1 MELLQQK
8 DIKDLIEIAI
18 REDIGSGDHS
28 SLACIPADKQG
39 HAYCI
44 AKEDGVIAGIDL
56 AGYIFKRIDPS
67 IRYEPK
73 VKDGDYIKTGDLIFD
88 VFGSDISIL
97 TAERLVLNFMQ
108 RLSGIATQSRT
119 ISTLLKDYHT
129 TVLDTRKTTPGMRV
143 LEKWAV
149 KLGGCNNHRIGL
161 YDMIMIKDNHIDFAG
176 GIQQAIEKTH
186 QYLKFKGLN
195 LDIEI
200 ETRNLDEVKEV
211 MRIGGVNRIML
222 DNFNPT
228 LLKEAVALIN
238 KKFETEASGGITLA
252 TIKDFAESGVD
263 FISVGALTH
272 SSKSIDLSLR
282 VSK

>member
-18 REDIGSGDHS
+18 REDVGSGDHS
-28 SLACIPADKQG
+28 SLACIPSDKQG

-73 VKDGDYIKTGDLIFD
+73 VKDGDDIKTGDLIFD

-119 ISTLLKDYHT
+119 ISALLKDYHT

-149 KLGGCNNHRIGL
+149 KLGGCSNHRIGL

>member
-1 MELLQQK
+1 
-8 DIKDLIEIAI
+8 
-18 REDIGSGDHS
+18 
-28 SLACIPADKQG
+28 
-39 HAYCI
+39 
-44 AKEDGVIAGIDL
+44 
-56 AGYIFKRIDPS
+56 
-67 IRYEPK
+67 
-73 VKDGDYIKTGDLIFD
+73 
-88 VFGSDISIL
+88 
-97 TAERLVLNFMQ
+97 
-108 RLSGIATQSRT
+108 
-119 ISTLLKDYHT
+119 
-129 TVLDTRKTTPGMRV
+129 MRV

-149 KLGGCNNHRIGL
+149 RLGGCNNHRIGL

-200 ETRNLDEVKEV
+200 ETRNLEEVKEV

-238 KKFETEASGGITLA
+238 KKFETEASGGITLG
-252 TIKDFAESGVD
+252 TIKDFAASGVD